1 MRPPVDLLVTLV
13 TGIRGSGSTAVAREL
28 SRRDPAMADPGR
40 GEQTC
45 DADDT
50 ATLAERLAADLDEQV
65 ERGLRGHVVVEV
77 DHEADPQ
84 EFALVLESWLPAS
97 VALSDVV
104 AAVDLAALRR
114 ALRLDQATGTS
125 SAAGPNAATGTDEPT
140 GTNAATSTD
149 AAADAD
155 ELDRLVT
162 GVESASV
169 LAVGGLGALTD
180 RAVRETFAVL
190 RALAPVARIATPSA
204 LRHRRPVAR
213 PGLASALAAHAGWML
228 ALDGGRASSAHP
240 LVVESIARHA
250 DGAADRVVVTDPRPF
265 HPARLAEAVARLTPD
280 RVGTIVR
287 SRGLVRLATRPG
299 RVGSWSSI
307 GDLLSLDPTA
317 MDGSDPEEPIGQELC
332 FIGIGLDAAGIE
344 ATLGAALLTD
354 DELLAGPAAWA
365 GYDDPLPQWGDRRP
379 SATG

>member
-84 EFALVLESWLPAS
+84 EFALVLEAGLPPS

-104 AAVDLAALRR
+104 AAVDLVALRR
-114 ALRLDQATGTS
+114 ALRLD
-125 SAAGPNAATGTDEPT
+125 PATGTDAVA
-140 GTNAATSTD
+140 GSGAVVGSD
-149 AAADAD
+149 AVLDAD

-162 GVESASV
+162 GVEAASV

-228 ALDGGRASSAHP
+228 ALDGGRASAAHP